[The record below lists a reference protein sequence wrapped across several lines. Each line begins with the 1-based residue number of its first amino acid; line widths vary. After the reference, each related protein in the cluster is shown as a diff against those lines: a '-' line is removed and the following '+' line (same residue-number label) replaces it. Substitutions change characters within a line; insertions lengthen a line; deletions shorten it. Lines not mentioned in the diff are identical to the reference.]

1 MKQHLIA
8 TLVLAALPFTASAQE
23 ASATKNAANAATT
36 TTTTTPATATTP
48 ATTTT
53 TTTTPATSTTPATTT
68 TTAATPVPA
77 PAPAAAPFDANAPA
91 PAPAAPN
98 AAQNGGWTGSGE
110 FGFASSRGNSH
121 TENANAKLGL
131 SQENELWKNNI
142 YLNGLRSKGE
152 TSVTD
157 ADGNTVDRF
166 STTANRY
173 DTGASVGYKFDPRS
187 YIVTAARYE
196 HDDFGANLWQGIVS
210 VGYGY
215 IALKNERAEL
225 SFEVGPGY
233 KRYQPA
239 KSTRPELNADGT
251 PVVDPNTGAAISV
264 PYTPNTE
271 GEVVGRSLINGKYR
285 LTENTA
291 LEDTLLIEAGSKNQ
305 YYQNDIGLSVSMT
318 KKMALKL
325 GYQIRYNSDTQPGT
339 VSTDKLMT
347 TNLVYNF

>member
-1 MKQHLIA
+1 MKPSLIA
-8 TLVLAALPFTASAQE
+8 TLVLAALPFTASAQD
-23 ASATKNAANAATT
+23 ASATKNAASVTPATT
-36 TTTTTPATATTP
+36 TT

-53 TTTTPATSTTPATTT
+53 TTTTPTATTT
-68 TTAATPVPA
+68 TTTAPVPA
-77 PAPAAAPFDANAPA
+77 PAPAPAPFDANAQA
-91 PAPAAPN
+91 PNAAPN

-110 FGFASSRGNSH
+110 FGFASSRGNSR

-152 TSVTD
+152 TSVPD
-157 ADGNTVDRF
+157 NDGNDVNRF

-215 IALKNERAEL
+215 VALKNERAEL

-251 PVVDPNTGAAISV
+251 PVVDPATGAEVSV

-271 GEVVGRSLINGKYR
+271 GEVVARSLINGKYR
-285 LTENTA
+285 LTDNTA
-291 LEDTLLIEAGSKNQ
+291 LEDTLLMEAGSKNQ

>member
-1 MKQHLIA
+1 MKQLLIA
-8 TLVLAALPFTASAQE
+8 TLVLAALPFTASAQD
-23 ASATKNAANAATT
+23 ANAN
-36 TTTTTPATATTP
+36 
-48 ATTTT
+48 
-53 TTTTPATSTTPATTT
+53 
-68 TTAATPVPA
+68 TTAPA
-77 PAPAAAPFDANAPA
+77 PAPAATDAGGAAAP
-91 PAPAAPN
+91 APN

-131 SQENELWKNNI
+131 NQENELWKKNL
-142 YLNGLRSKGE
+142 YVNGLRSKGE

-157 ADGNTVDRF
+157 ADGNTIDRF

-251 PVVDPNTGAAISV
+251 PVVDPEGNPISV
-264 PYTPNTE
+264 QSSPSAE
-271 GEVVGRSLINGKYR
+271 SEVVGRGLINAKYR
-285 LTENTA
+285 LSDNTA
-291 LEDTLLIEAGSKNQ
+291 LEDTLLVEAGSKNQ

-318 KKMALKL
+318 KKMALKV
-325 GYQIRYNSDTQPGT
+325 GYQIRYNSDVQPGT
-339 VSTDKLMT
+339 LSTDKLTT